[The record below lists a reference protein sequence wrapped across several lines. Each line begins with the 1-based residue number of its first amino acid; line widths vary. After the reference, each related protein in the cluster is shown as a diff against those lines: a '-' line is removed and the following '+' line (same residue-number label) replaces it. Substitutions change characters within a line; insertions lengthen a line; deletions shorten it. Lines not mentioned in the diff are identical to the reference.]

1 MRRRRTAAATGTP
14 PGDPREDGS
23 ATRMARAPGL
33 ASLYVEAGVFA
44 LGLYELARPRP
55 ARGGADDG
63 RGDEM
68 ARGGAVR

>member
-1 MRRRRTAAATGTP
+1 
-14 PGDPREDGS
+14 
-23 ATRMARAPGL
+23 MARTPGL

-55 ARGGADDG
+55 ALGGAEDG